1 MRKKVSIPDIN
12 SIANTSAHPCFI
24 VNGKCNPTGIQTLAN
39 YLSTD
44 DKVYLNIP
52 NRSARTAQNT
62 SFLNTLIHDRLAV
75 YSCLHEELQIMVD
88 TNQAGG
94 KYTATF
100 NSSGIA
106 AEINFYSL
114 TTLEERELQMMLRVK

>member
-1 MRKKVSIPDIN
+1 MRKKGSISVGN
-12 SIANTSAHPCFI
+12 RIANSTAKTSFF

-44 DKVYLNIP
+44 DKVYQNNP
-52 NRSARTAQNT
+52 NRFARTAQNT
-62 SFLNTLIHDRLAV
+62 SFLKPFTHAKRSV
-75 YSCLHEELQIMVD
+75 YSCFREELQDMIH
-88 TNQAGG
+88 TNQPGCE
-94 KYTATF
+94 YTAAF

-106 AEINFYSL
+106 AEINFFSL